1 MKIKKEIEQIAGE
14 LVDEFSE
21 EDLIKLVLL
30 IDGYKSSC
38 GFSIDLTASL
48 KQSYIDEFGK
58 QEFNQLTKKAKIYK
72 LYE

>member
-14 LVDEFSE
+14 LVDEFSK

-30 IDGYKSSC
+30 IDEYKGSC

-58 QEFNQLTKKAKIYK
+58 KDFNDLTKEAKIHR
-72 LYE
+72 LYD